1 MSEHLKRLDR
11 LVYRAER
18 AFVVFALLVM
28 AFMVVLDV
36 IHRVT
41 SNDAAKVVDAVARVS
56 GWFGASFEQGT
67 PAYASLARITPWL
80 LFTLLTGL
88 AWFGIRTATRPRAMP
103 HGRAVAFG
111 AAGVV
116 VVYGLVQ
123 LMLRLVPNGFGWS
136 QSVALVLTLWVGF
149 LGASMATYENKH
161 LKVEALARAIPIGM
175 RKWVACASAIAT
187 ALVCFILMWLS
198 IRYVRF
204 NYGEYVATE
213 GQGGLV
219 IGADM
224 PRYLAFMAL
233 PISFGIMMA
242 RFLGVA
248 VSAAQGNL
256 QESDPL
262 AGLVD
267 EAKRQQLA
275 SDSQPESDIPTE
287 AVRPIVPEPVSTSSQ
302 RQRALERPEPR
313 SGSIGGDAP
322 AKKQSEV
329 VTDRHESTDDAE
341 PPAAEPEEK

>member
-1 MSEHLKRLDR
+1 MTEQLKRLDR

-18 AFVVFALLVM
+18 AFVVFALLAM

-41 SNDAAKVVDAVARVS
+41 SNDAAKVVDAMARVS
-56 GWFGASFEQGT
+56 SWFGASFEQGT
-67 PAYASLARITPWL
+67 PAYASLARVTPWL
-80 LFTLLTGL
+80 LFVLLTAL
-88 AWFGIRTATRPRAMP
+88 AWFGIRTATRPRSLP
-103 HGRAVAFG
+103 HARALAFG

-123 LMLRLVPNGFGWS
+123 LLLRLVPNGFGWS

-161 LKVEALARAIPIGM
+161 LKVEALARAIPVGL
-175 RKWVACASAIAT
+175 RKWVACASAVAT
-187 ALVCFILMWLS
+187 ALVCFVLMWLS

-219 IGADM
+219 VGADM
-224 PRYLAFMAL
+224 PRYVAFMAL

-248 VSAAQGNL
+248 VAAAQGKV

-275 SDSQPESDIPTE
+275 GEAQPESDIPTE
-287 AVRPIVPEPVSTSSQ
+287 AVRPIVADPISTSSQ
-302 RQRALERPEPR
+302 RGRALERPDAR
-313 SGSIGGDAP
+313 SGSIGGDTP
-322 AKKQSEV
+322 MKKPSEV
-329 VTDRHESTDDAE
+329 VTDRHASTDDVE
-341 PPAAEPEEK
+341 PPAEEKK